1 MPTALTFVAINPD
14 GFTAVL
20 KSIEYRTD
28 WPHMGH
34 QRLSFKCFGGQ
45 TIDERAIIKVTG
57 ESPNMPVFCEWF
69 DGFKRPS
76 FKSGKPR
83 EYHCL
88 GHSAILYHRFPHVRA
103 YMSNDAI
110 SNIFGDTVTSQGIL
124 FQASSIMPPNWQD
137 AA

>member
-1 MPTALTFVAINPD
+1 MTFVAINPD